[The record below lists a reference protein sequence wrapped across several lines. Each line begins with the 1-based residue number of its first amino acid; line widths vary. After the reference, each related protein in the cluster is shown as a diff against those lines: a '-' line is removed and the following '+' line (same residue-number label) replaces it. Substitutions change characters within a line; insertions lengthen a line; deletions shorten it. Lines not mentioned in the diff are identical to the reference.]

1 MAIIK
6 STSVTT
12 SDLLSAVTQPGQR
25 LISVR
30 VIDIILDE
38 NHEKFN
44 EFGDYD
50 SIGTIFYTKIEDNTP
65 LESEKFASSAKPLF
79 SFIKSYPLINE
90 IVLIV
95 SANDKK
101 IYNTPNSITNYYFP
115 NINVWNSPH
124 HNALPTVKGLK
135 EATTIR
141 NYENTQNGIIKSPT
155 DPPQIPLGNYFNEQL
170 NIKSLLPYEGD
181 NIIEGRFGNSIRFG
195 STSDINNP
203 WSSTGSIGDPITIIR
218 NGQDKNLTTGWIPTV
233 EDINNDNSSLYMTST
248 QQLANFIPAS
258 INQKSFGAN
267 FVAPVPIEIQFTQV
281 PANMVVIEPTPSTS
295 ISNEEFIINESEPYV
310 PSTQPI
316 PTSSNPISDD
326 PFGDFEAE
334 VLEAGGDVGFY
345 EVERQTDNN
354 EITPQSEDLIP
365 IPLNPDDNPIPI
377 IIPSGS
383 DEGTTTEDVLTELGP
398 YGIFNLNDLIYSDT
412 AKVNNINNLPGR
424 DLDKSYDYITNNLK
438 NLAINIL
445 TPLHEK
451 YGDDMVI
458 TSCYRCNELDKHPG
472 IGGSGKGEH
481 TRGAAADIQV
491 KNVPTSEIFNYIKN
505 NFGTWRCM
513 IWEHPERGTN
523 PKSRASWVHIAYE
536 ETFKGVNGNYKGL
549 KLKTDNPDISSYYR
563 DRGGIAKS
571 DNRYTDWSPDQGDWT
586 DANQDLII

>member
-1 MAIIK
+1 MAVIK
-6 STSVTT
+6 STSVNT

-38 NHEKFN
+38 NHPKFN

-50 SIGTIFYTKIEDNTP
+50 SIGTIFYTKIEDDTP

-135 EATTIR
+135 EVTTIR
-141 NYENTQNGIIKSPT
+141 DYENTQNGIIKSPS
-155 DPPQIPLGNYFNEQL
+155 DSPQIPLGNYFNEQL

-195 STSDINNP
+195 STSNINNP

-218 NGQDKNLTTGWIPTV
+218 NGQDKNLTTGWIPTI

-248 QQLANFIPAS
+248 QQLSNFIPAS

-267 FVAPVPIEIQFTQV
+267 FIAPVPIEIQFTEV
-281 PANMVVIEPTPSTS
+281 PANTVVIEPTPSTP
-295 ISNEEFIINESEPYV
+295 ISNEEFLIDESEPYV
-310 PSTQPI
+310 PSIQPT
-316 PTSSNPISDD
+316 PTSSNPISND

-345 EVERQTDNN
+345 EVEKETDTN

-365 IPLNPDDNPIPI
+365 IPPDPDDNPIPI
-377 IIPSGS
+377 VIPSGS
-383 DEGTTTEDVLTELGP
+383 EEGTTTEDVLTELGP
-398 YGIFNLNDLIYSDT
+398 YGVYTLNDLIYSDT
-412 AKVNNINNLPGR
+412 AIANNINNLPGR
-424 DLDKSYDYITNNLK
+424 DSGKSYDTVNTNLE
-438 NLAINIL
+438 NLAVNIL
-445 TPLHEK
+445 TPLREK
-451 YGDDMVI
+451 YGEDMII
-458 TSCYRCNELDKHPG
+458 TSCYRCEELDLKV
-472 IGGSGKGEH
+472 GGSGKGPH
-481 TRGAAADIQV
+481 SFGKAADIQV
-491 KNVPTSEIFNYIKN
+491 LNVPTSEIFNYIKS
-505 NFGTWRCM
+505 NFEWQQM
-513 IWEHPERGTN
+513 IWEKPEKGTLPK
-523 PKSRASWVHIAYE
+523 PKSSWIHIAYE
-536 ETFKGVNGNYKGL
+536 QNVNRK
-549 KLKTDNPDISSYYR
+549 KLTLFTSNPELSKYYR
-563 DRGGIAKS
+563 DRGAQPSTTNNK
-571 DNRYTDWSPDQGDWT
+571 YTHWQPDDGDWT
-586 DANQDLII
+586 NANQNLLT